1 LIITKQKTIDKILK
15 DASTFRK
22 IFVIGCGTCATACQ
36 TGGQEQVKAVSAA
49 LSDRLAGSTVVEAC
63 CDVRVA
69 KRDLSKHKIE
79 LEGADAV
86 LALSCGA
93 GAQALGET
101 TGKPVIAGLDTL
113 FVGKIERIGRYYER
127 CSACAD
133 CIISETGGICP
144 VVRCAKGLLNGP
156 CGGQVKG
163 KCEASGYTR
172 DCAWVL
178 AYNSLKA
185 QGRLEQ
191 FKKYR
196 APRDRSPKSQPQE
209 IEAR

>member
-1 LIITKQKTIDKILK
+1 MIITKQKPIEKILK
-15 DASTFRK
+15 DASPFSK

-36 TGGQEQVKAVSAA
+36 TGGQEQVKAISEKMAGK
-49 LSDRLAGSTVVEAC
+49 LAGSTVVEAC
-63 CDVRVA
+63 CDARVT
-69 KRDLSKHKIE
+69 KRDLSQHRGA
-79 LEGADAV
+79 LEKADAI

-163 KCEASGYTR
+163 KCEASGYLR

-178 AYNSLKA
+178 AYNALRD
-185 QGRLEQ
+185 QGRLDL
-191 FKKYR
+191 FRKYR
-196 APRDRSPKSQPQE
+196 GQRDRSPKSRPQE
-209 IEAR
+209 IDAR